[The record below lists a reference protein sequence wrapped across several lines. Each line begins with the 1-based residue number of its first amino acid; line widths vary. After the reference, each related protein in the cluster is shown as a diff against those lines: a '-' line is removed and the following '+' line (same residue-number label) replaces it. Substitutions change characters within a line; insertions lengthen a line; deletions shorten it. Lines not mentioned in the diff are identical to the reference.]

1 MPMSLGDYAA
11 SRGISYEA
19 VRKQVN
25 RHKDSLEGHITKQ
38 GKKQLLDDEAVAYL
52 DEHRLD
58 KVVLMQPAVNDEVQR
73 LEAENKALLMK
84 VAQLQDII
92 IQKGDQILELQQ
104 AKHDL
109 ESKVML
115 LEAAHA
121 EPEEPAQEPHRG
133 FWRRLFKG

>member
-1 MPMSLGDYAA
+1 MPVSLGDYAA

-25 RHKDSLEGHITKQ
+25 RHKGSLEGHITKQ
-38 GKKQLLDDEAVAYL
+38 GKKQMLDDEAIAYL
-52 DEHRLD
+52 DEHRSD
-58 KVVLMQPAVNDEVQR
+58 KVVLMQPVVNDEVQR

-84 VAQLQDII
+84 VAQLQDVI

-115 LEAAHA
+115 LEAAHT
-121 EPEEPAQEPHRG
+121 EPAEPAQGPHRG